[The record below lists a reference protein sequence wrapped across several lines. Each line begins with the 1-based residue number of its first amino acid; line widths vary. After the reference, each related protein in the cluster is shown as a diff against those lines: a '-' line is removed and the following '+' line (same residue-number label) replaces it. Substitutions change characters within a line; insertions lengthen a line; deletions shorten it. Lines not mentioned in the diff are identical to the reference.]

1 MPRVIDPTRGEDVG
15 RVLVG
20 VTDVDDG
27 PTGEQIAVIQ
37 ALLTGYFGAEV
48 DAAALAPSGPD
59 ETAELFP
66 DARHRRR
73 LKELLVLVE
82 FCRHPLVEA
91 QVTRVEEYATA
102 LQESGPGLVL
112 ARDLVEQGRATAMA
126 DYYRF
131 LEEHPFEMIEPTLK
145 EKYSATLTE
154 PDPELAARLR
164 ALADYGEGTLGRA
177 YVDFYER
184 NGLRLPGDDPASPG
198 LFVAHDM
205 SHVIAGY
212 EPTGPDE
219 IGLGAMQ
226 LGVADTDVHW
236 TQFLGNLSVHE
247 AGFLGSQDGTLVP
260 KEGTLDRPGAADT
273 LAEAFSRGVQCTGD
287 FTMVDHL
294 AIADRQLDDVREEFG
309 IPPRTR

>member
-1 MPRVIDPTRGEDVG
+1 MPRVIDPERAEDVG

-20 VTDVDDG
+20 AADVDGG
-27 PTGEQIAVIQ
+27 PTAEQLAVIS
-37 ALLTGYFGAEV
+37 ALLHGYFGT
-48 DAAALAPSGPD
+48 DADPTGLDPAGPGEAAD
-59 ETAELFP
+59 LFP
-66 DARHRRR
+66 VAPQRRR
-73 LKELLVLVE
+73 LRELLVLVE
-82 FCRHPLVEA
+82 FCRHPLVDA
-91 QVTRVEEYATA
+91 QVTRVEEYASA
-102 LQESGPGLVL
+102 LDEQGLGLTL
-112 ARDLVEQGRATAMA
+112 ARDLVAKGRDEAMA
-126 DYYRF
+126 DYYRY
-131 LEEHPFEMIEPTLK
+131 LDEHPFEMVEPTLR
-145 EKYSATLTE
+145 EQYAASLTE
-154 PDPELAARLR
+154 PDHALAARLR

-177 YVDFYER
+177 YVDFYDR
-184 NGLRLPGDDPASPG
+184 NGLTLPGDDPAMPG

-205 SHVIAGY
+205 CHVIAGY

-236 TQFLGNLSVHE
+236 MQFLGNLSVHE

-273 LAEAFSRGVQCTGD
+273 LAEAFSRGAQCTGD
-287 FTMVDHL
+287 FTMIDHL